1 MKSRIN
7 DRLSLNFITLELA
20 SCIFESFIKEWEN
33 YQNRYFFKVFKI
45 HNNFRCFCLFVLLKC
60 SYFIL
65 KAKIL
70 ALASV
75 AQLLGTSSHTL
86 KGCRFN
92 FHQGTCLGCGFIRW
106 SGRLGG
112 EKPVNILLLHQYFFL
127 SVSLPPPP
135 CFLSK
140 SMKKCPWVRIKRK
153 L

>member
-45 HNNFRCFCLFVLLKC
+45 QNNFRCFCLFVLLKC

-70 ALASV
+70 VLASV

-86 KGCRFN
+86 KVAGSISIRAHAWVAGSFAG
-92 FHQGTCLGCGFIRW
+92 QGDW
-106 SGRLGG
+106 VGRNLSISFCYI
-112 EKPVNILLLHQYFFL
+112 NISFSLSLSPHLLVF
-127 SVSLPPPP
+127 SL
-135 CFLSK
+135 K
-140 SMKKCPWVRIKRK
+140 A
-153 L
+153 